1 MVFWKG
7 KEEGKEKLEV
17 KGGQSGL
24 LPIFSFVS
32 QPGPPCRDRV
42 AQWHALASAAAHVI
56 GKLCAQQR
64 AQHVRARVRNQV
76 CIGVTR

>member
-1 MVFWKG
+1 MHFDKFSRLPVVLLMKRLIYIEFMVFWKG

-32 QPGPPCRDRV
+32 RSGPSCRDRV
-42 AQWHALASAAAHVI
+42 A
-56 GKLCAQQR
+56 
-64 AQHVRARVRNQV
+64 
-76 CIGVTR
+76 